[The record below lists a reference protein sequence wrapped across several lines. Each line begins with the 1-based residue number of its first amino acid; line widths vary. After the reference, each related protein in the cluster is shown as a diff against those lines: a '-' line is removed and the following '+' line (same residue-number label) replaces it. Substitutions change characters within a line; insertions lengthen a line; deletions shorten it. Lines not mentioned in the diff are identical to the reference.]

1 MDDLDIFLD
10 NLFKNRDT
18 ESLERFKTF
27 CDEAIKWQDNLAAQF
42 GLAEMVNEKLAEM
55 NT

>member
-1 MDDLDIFLD
+1 MDELDIFLD

-27 CDEAIKWQDNLAAQF
+27 CDETIKMYDDLAARF
-42 GLAEMVNEKLAEM
+42 GLTEMVNEKVAEM
-55 NT
+55 NR